1 MKMYYTVKE
10 GRNIRN
16 TIKRTQASWIGHML
30 RRNCRLKS
38 VIEGKIEGRIEGTGK
53 TRKKT

>member
-1 MKMYYTVKE
+1 MKYYTVKE
-10 GRNIRN
+10 ERNVLH
-16 TIKRTQASWIGHML
+16 TIKRTPASWIGHML

-38 VIEGKIEGRIEGTGK
+38 FIVGKIWGRIEVMGK